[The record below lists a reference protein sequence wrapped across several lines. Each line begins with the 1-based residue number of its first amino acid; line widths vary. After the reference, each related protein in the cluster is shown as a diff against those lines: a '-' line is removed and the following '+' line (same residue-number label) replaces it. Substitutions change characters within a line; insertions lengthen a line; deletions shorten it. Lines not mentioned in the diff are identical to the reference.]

1 MTYAISL
8 DHPDCAKIICLSAY
22 LKECVAQFQEKL
34 SACHIDE
41 TVSGTLYQ
49 CTITIERRSLL
60 QEREFRKRLGRIVA
74 EFVCEHLEPE
84 MIRDIIQQEHGLRQP
99 DEVQQI
105 ENQVRRLLETS
116 AWEYAK
122 VVYANRRDKIARQLS
137 AFLKESQQLSVDGFA
152 RFRMKTYR
160 YVLATCVQEA
170 VHEYLLDQEYREFI
184 HLLRSFVEIQPTKL
198 DFVHLIHEGRGD
210 FRLLQADGT
219 PLVIKEGN
227 EALKEMFEFSL
238 SREDMI
244 VSTMLSIVPREI
256 CLHTHDP
263 QENVIRTLIQ
273 IFEGRI
279 CLCEGC
285 RYCERPAHCRED
297 A

>member
-1 MTYAISL
+1 MTYVISL
-8 DHPDCAKIICLSAY
+8 DHHDRAKIICLSAY
-22 LKECVAQFQEKL
+22 LKECVALFQEKVL
-34 SACHIDE
+34 GCHIDE
-41 TVSGTLYQ
+41 SVWGTRYM
-49 CTITIERRSLL
+49 CTIAVERRSRL
-60 QEREFRKRLGRIVA
+60 QEREFRKRLGRAVA

-84 MIRDIIQQEHGLRQP
+84 MIREIIQHEHGLRQP
-99 DEVQQI
+99 EEVQQI
-105 ENQVRRLLETS
+105 ESQVRRLLETS

-122 VVYANRRDKIARQLS
+122 VVYANRRDKIARQLTS
-137 AFLKESQQLSVDGFA
+137 FLKESAQLSVDGFA

-170 VHEYLLDQEYREFI
+170 VHDYLLDQEYKEFI
-184 HLLRSFVEIQPTKL
+184 HLLRSFVEIQPPKL

-210 FRLLQADGT
+210 FRLLHADGT

-227 EALKEMFEFSL
+227 DTLKEMFEYSL

-244 VSTMLSIVPREI
+244 VSTLLSVVPQEI
-256 CLHTHDP
+256 CLHTQDP

-273 IFEGRI
+273 IFEGRLR
-279 CLCEGC
+279 LCGGC
-285 RYCERPAHCRED
+285 HHCGESAHCRED